1 MAHFAQL
8 DENNVV
14 TQVIVVHN
22 SELVESKQTT
32 VNEDGS
38 VSVAV
43 VESEQ
48 RGIDFCKSL
57 FGEDTR
63 WVQTSYNN
71 SFRGKY
77 ASVGDTF
84 EGGLFVT
91 PPPPVVEVVETPQQT
106 ESVVILE
113 SASVQALTSAD
124 IQVLA
129 STDVQALTSDDIQ
142 ALTSTDAQAL
152 TSFDAQALTST
163 DIQALTTSDISSLG

>member
-63 WVQTSYNN
+63 WAQTSYNN
-71 SFRGKY
+71 RGS
-77 ASVGDTF
+77 AADRVGRRSGIRF
-84 EGGLFVT
+84 SSG
-91 PPPPVVEVVETPQQT
+91 
-106 ESVVILE
+106 
-113 SASVQALTSAD
+113 
-124 IQVLA
+124 
-129 STDVQALTSDDIQ
+129 
-142 ALTSTDAQAL
+142 
-152 TSFDAQALTST
+152 FDL
-163 DIQALTTSDISSLG
+163 

>member
-48 RGIDFCKSL
+48 KGIDFCKSL
-57 FGEDTR
+57 YGAETN

-77 ASVGDTF
+77 AGVGDTF
-84 EGGLFVT
+84 DAENNLFVA
-91 PPPPVVEVVETPQQT
+91 PQPPVVEVIEVPQQT
-106 ESVVILE
+106 ESVVVLE
-113 SASVQALTSAD
+113 STS
-124 IQVLA
+124 IP
-129 STDVQALTSDDIQ
+129 ALTSDDIQ
-142 ALTSTDAQAL
+142 TLTTA
-152 TSFDAQALTST
+152 
-163 DIQALTTSDISSLG
+163 DIPSLTTSDISSLG

>member
-48 RGIDFCKSL
+48 KGIDFCKSL
-57 FGEDTR
+57 YGAETN

-77 ASVGDTF
+77 AGVGDTF
-84 EGGLFVT
+84 DAENNLFVA
-91 PPPPVVEVVETPQQT
+91 PPPPVVEVIEVPQQT
-106 ESVVILE
+106 ESVVVLE
-113 SASVQALTSAD
+113 STS
-124 IQVLA
+124 IP
-129 STDVQALTSDDIQ
+129 ALTSDDIQ
-142 ALTSTDAQAL
+142 TLTTA
-152 TSFDAQALTST
+152 
-163 DIQALTTSDISSLG
+163 DIPSLTTSDISSLG

>member
-43 VESEQ
+43 IESEQ
-48 RGIDFCKSL
+48 KGIDFCKSL
-57 FGEDTR
+57 YGADTN
-63 WVQTSYNN
+63 WAQTSYNN

-77 ASVGDTF
+77 AGVGDTF
-84 EGGLFVT
+84 DAQNNLFVA
-91 PPPPVVEVVETPQQT
+91 PPPPVVEVIEVPQQT
-106 ESVVILE
+106 ESVV
-113 SASVQALTSAD
+113 ALGSTSIA
-124 IQVLA
+124 
-129 STDVQALTSDDIQ
+129 TLTSDDIQ
-142 ALTSTDAQAL
+142 ALSSADVQTLSSTDVQAL
-152 TSFDAQALTST
+152 SSA
-163 DIQALTTSDISSLG
+163 DIPALTTSDISSLG

>member
-14 TQVIVVHN
+14 MQVIVVHN
-22 SELVESKQTT
+22 NELVESKQTT

-57 FGEDTR
+57 FGADTN

-77 ASVGDTF
+77 AGVGDKF
-84 EGGLFVT
+84 ENGVFVA
-91 PPPPVVEVVETPQQT
+91 PVVEVPVVEAPQQT
-106 ESVVILE
+106 EPVVVESVSIPTLN
-113 SASVQALTSAD
+113 SA
-124 IQVLA
+124 
-129 STDVQALTSDDIQ
+129 
-142 ALTSTDAQAL
+142 
-152 TSFDAQALTST
+152 